1 MALIQIGHI
10 PIFQSAVNLLQ
21 VVLRALE
28 AQNFF
33 VENDLVTFL
42 LSSRRPLEK
51 VTMEMDIEAGINYS
65 HFSFAVAAVLLKGLK
80 NPLTKTSTQAAL
92 LVFLDIA
99 AKGVNPKNNII
110 S

>member
-1 MALIQIGHI
+1 MVLIQIGHI

-33 VENDLVTFL
+33 VENNMVSFL

-51 VTMEMDIEAGINYS
+51 VTKEMDNEIGINNA

-80 NPLTKTSTQAAL
+80 IL
-92 LVFLDIA
+92 
-99 AKGVNPKNNII
+99 
-110 S
+110 